1 MKLQELAIFNGSI
14 DITPEKELTI
24 IRTVDECGDYVT
36 ETEISYS
43 KFENMSFDE
52 FIEEISA
59 ELEQENYII
68 DKDFNIVEYDEGEPQ
83 IARLR
88 KFAEKEEII

>member
-1 MKLQELAIFNGSI
+1 MNLQELAMFNGSI
-14 DITPEKELTI
+14 DVTPEREWLI
-24 IRTVDECGDYVT
+24 IRTVGECSDYIT

-52 FIEEISA
+52 FIQLISA
-59 ELEQENYII
+59 ELESENYII
-68 DKDFNIVEYDEGEPQ
+68 DENFNIVEYDEGEPQ

-88 KFAEKEEII
+88 KFAEKEGII